1 MPGDLH
7 HTGLSARGKYHVKV
21 QSDQKCQGEIYLQLL
36 GGCFDL
42 HSSSSDVLLRFLSN
56 LVTGGTVVSGPGLLF
71 INW

>member
-36 GGCFDL
+36 SGCFDL
-42 HSSSSDVLLRFLSN
+42 HSSSSDVLLRFLSI
-56 LVTGGTVVSGPGLLF
+56 L
-71 INW
+71 